1 MSVWN
6 KMESVLFIAPE
17 EWLNQSFDLK
27 AVLKD
32 AFQDV
37 SKLDVIIITEKK
49 KKQGERDENEWFTF
63 FSQKD
68 FNLFGKLKNEKI
80 GEIVLNSYDTIF
92 VCLTLNK
99 RLFKRVFKSQNGRLI
114 GLNSGDFE
122 SEINLQ
128 SKSNEPR
135 EIVNFAKNTLL
146 KITS

>member
-6 KMESVLFIAPE
+6 NMESVLFIAPE
-17 EWLNQSFDLK
+17 EWLNQSYQLK
-27 AVLKD
+27 SVLKE
-32 AFQDV
+32 FFHDV
-37 SKLDVIIITEKK
+37 RKIEVIIVTDKRINIEK
-49 KKQGERDENEWFTF
+49 RDENEWFTF
-63 FSQKD
+63 FSHKD

-99 RLFKRVFKSQNGRLI
+99 RLSKRVFKSQNGRSI
-114 GLNSGDFE
+114 GLNSGDFQG
-122 SEINLQ
+122 EINLQ